1 MSQCATE
8 RTSKTTKP
16 HRTWNRTTL
25 SDQAVHSQ
33 QCVAVV
39 FSMLLLL
46 LVLRWALGIA
56 SCADGVASNI
66 LAITAKVAI
75 TGVAKLL
82 MSLLWL

>member
-1 MSQCATE
+1 
-8 RTSKTTKP
+8 
-16 HRTWNRTTL
+16 
-25 SDQAVHSQ
+25 
-33 QCVAVV
+33 
-39 FSMLLLL
+39 MLLLL